1 MKEFDKVIGYE
12 EVKFELERLC
22 DIMKHPKKY
31 RDLGVSTPKG
41 LLLQGEPGLGKTLM
55 AKCFIEASGRKA
67 ICCRKDKPDGDF
79 VNEIRK
85 AFDEAKASAPSIVF
99 LDDMDKFANED
110 ERHRNAE
117 EFVTIQSCIDDCRDA
132 EVFVLATTNETH
144 CLPNSLLRAGRFDK
158 ILDIKA
164 PEYEDAVKIV
174 RFYLNQKKFVSEVDV
189 EEVTKILSG
198 KSCAELETVINE
210 AGIYAGFEGKKSI
223 EMNDII
229 KACLRVI
236 FHAPE
241 VMSPDK
247 DYLKEVAYH
256 EAGHTVVQEILEP
269 GSINLVSV
277 ASYSGDIGGITSYNN
292 NKNYF
297 KDINFMQNRVRC
309 ILGGKAATELVF
321 GTTDT
326 GAGHDLHRAYDITE
340 RFIDDYCSF
349 DFSMFLRQD
358 SGAEIAD
365 RKDVAIGVE
374 MGRFYAETKKIL
386 IDNREFL
393 DKLAETL
400 IEKKTLLQKDIAA
413 IRETYFG
420 TSIPGNAA

>member
-12 EVKFELERLC
+12 EEKLELEKIC

-31 RDLGVSTPKG
+31 KDLGVSTPKG
-41 LLLQGEPGLGKTLM
+41 LLLQGDPGLGKTLM

-67 ICCRKDKPDGDF
+67 VCCRKDKPDGDF
-79 VNEIRK
+79 VNEIRR

-117 EFVTIQSCIDDCRDA
+117 EFVTIQSCIDDCRDD

-144 CLPNSLLRAGRFDK
+144 CLPSSLLRAGRFDK
-158 ILDIKA
+158 ILDVKA
-164 PEYEDAVKIV
+164 PKYEDAVKIV
-174 RFYLNQKKFVSEVDV
+174 EFYLGQKKFVSEVDV

-223 EMNDII
+223 EMDDIV
-229 KACLRVI
+229 KACLRII

-241 VMSPDK
+241 VISPDM

-256 EAGHTVVQEILEP
+256 EAGRTVVQEILEP

-277 ASYSGDIGGITSYNN
+277 ASHSGDIGGITSYNN

-309 ILGGKAATELVF
+309 VLGGKAATELVF

-326 GAGHDLHRAYDITE
+326 GANHDLHRAYDIVE
-340 RFIDDYCSF
+340 RFVDNYCSL
-349 DFSMFLRQD
+349 DFSMFIRQD
-358 SGAEIAD
+358 SGPEIAD

-374 MGRFYAETKKIL
+374 MGRFFAETKKIL

-400 IEKKTLLQKDIAA
+400 IEKRTLLQKDIAA
-413 IRETYFG
+413 IRE
-420 TSIPGNAA
+420 SCRKAA

>member
-12 EVKFELERLC
+12 EEKFELERIC
-22 DIMKHPKKY
+22 DIMRHPEKY
-31 RDLGVSTPKG
+31 RNLGVSTPRG

-55 AKCFIEASGRKA
+55 AKCFIEASGRKVF
-67 ICCRKDKPDGDF
+67 CCRKDKPDGDF

-85 AFDEAKASAPSIVF
+85 TFMDAKAAAPSIVF

-110 ERHRNAE
+110 RHHRNAE
-117 EFVTIQSCIDDCRDA
+117 EFVTVQSCIDDCKDD

-144 CLPNSLLRAGRFDK
+144 CIPDSLLRAGRFDK
-158 ILDIKA
+158 ILTINA
-164 PEYEDAVKIV
+164 PKYEDAVKIV
-174 RFYLNQKKFVSEVDV
+174 EYYLGQKKFVSEVDI

-210 AGIYAGFEGKKSI
+210 AGVYAGFNNKKSI
-223 EMNDII
+223 DMDDIV
-229 KACLRVI
+229 KACLRII

-241 VMSPDK
+241 VINPDT
-247 DYLKEVAYH
+247 DYLREVAYH

-277 ASYSGDIGGITSYNN
+277 ASHTGDIGGITSYNN

-297 KDINFMQNRVRC
+297 KDIKFMEDRVRC
-309 ILGGKAATELVF
+309 VLGGKAATELVF

-326 GAGHDLHRAYDITE
+326 GANHDLHRAYDITE
-340 RFIDDYCSF
+340 RFVDNYCSL
-349 DFSMFLRQD
+349 DFSMFIRQD
-358 SGAEIAD
+358 SGSAIAD

-386 IDNREFL
+386 IDNRAFL
-393 DKLAETL
+393 DKLAAAL
-400 IEKKTLLQKDIAA
+400 IQDKTLLQKDIAA
-413 IRETYFG
+413 IREACK
-420 TSIPGNAA
+420 IAA